1 MLRCAILHSISSI
14 KHTIGWRREDNVN
27 EANDP
32 AGGKQNDPQ
41 SALNDDAAL
50 TTLLGDL
57 LQTVKDGEEGFQTA
71 AQDVDSKRL
80 RDLFTSLS
88 LERASIRAELQ
99 GLVKSIG
106 EPQPDAEGSV
116 LGAAHRGWIE
126 LRAVVA
132 SQNIEAIL
140 DECGRGEDSAVA
152 AFSKALDQEM
162 PASVRVVLADQCRK
176 IKASRT
182 LIYDLHAKA
191 KGAKDQQA
199 RW

>member
-1 MLRCAILHSISSI
+1 M
-14 KHTIGWRREDNVN
+14 
-27 EANDP
+27 
-32 AGGKQNDPQ
+32 
-41 SALNDDAAL
+41 NDDAAL

-71 AQDVDSKRL
+71 AQDVDSKQL
-80 RDLFTSLS
+80 RDLFTRLS
-88 LERASIRAELQ
+88 LERAAFRGELQ
-99 GLVKSIG
+99 KLIKSLG
-106 EPQPDAEGSV
+106 EPQPTAEGSV

-132 SQNIEAIL
+132 SQNEAAIL

-152 AFSKALDQEM
+152 AFTKALEQDL
-162 PASVRVVLADQCRK
+162 PGSVRVVIADQRGK
-176 IKASRT
+176 IEASRT
-182 LIYDLHAKA
+182 LVYDLHAKA